1 MAAKELLMNVV
12 LGGKTTSGFDALS
25 GKISG
30 LGALFSE
37 ISDYAIDFEKE
48 SLETY
53 KNYETYMLEAEGAL
67 TAQYKSASQLSRVME
82 GLDEHAQSWAES
94 TIFDTQDMAKSIS
107 EAAHAGW
114 DYEQM
119 ILGIPEA
126 MLLAQA
132 GNLDLSTS
140 LDYVIKALNATQTP
154 FEDADTMINQ
164 WAKAANSGATDI
176 SELGEAMLR
185 MGATARFADSN
196 AELFTML
203 AVLADMG
210 TVGAE
215 AGTLVRNSMIRL
227 IAPTEKASEVMAE
240 LGITYE
246 EAQEIASDDT
256 LLENANK
263 LLAETGFSAYDSTG
277 KLKPFLDVY
286 KELYASVNGMAE
298 VDKNAVLSA
307 IFPTRTITGA
317 LGLLEAASQNY
328 DGLYQQIVDSEGYAA
343 KIAEIQTSGLMGTFE
358 ELDSK
363 WESVQLKFGQTAA
376 PGVEMVADA
385 LGSMLDTVNAWP
397 EEAYAGLV
405 GGVTTIAAASP
416 ALLTIGGAMKMISTF
431 GIKGSLAIGGLVL
444 GMSLLTAAISHNRQ
458 EFEGFFGELALDVE
472 ELGAYADSL
481 TTKFDAETTALTE
494 WSAALETAQSEYSEL
509 ATLFAEDMLMAVL
522 TEKQLTD
529 SEIQALYDYGKGIT
543 DATLAGIQSAK
554 DTDMTFLDMLFGDM
568 STDEET
574 QAFIDSVGWTDDY
587 YNGLYSEAYAIGE
600 TIRNQ
605 MTAALQDGSLNEAER
620 QAIQSSMDRL
630 NEIEAEINKQMA
642 AEDYYS
648 QLHKA
653 QRVSWDTIS
662 EYVTENAEKQAEE
675 LEKLDALYDDLWGH
689 QRAAHEYAMKNAAS
703 DAERA
708 ELEAKWANFEAQFE
722 KEYGDAIDSTK
733 SKYGELNF
741 KAFDTLMNDSKFK
754 SAWNYLKR
762 IEEAGALIPDEDG
775 FLPENFD
782 FDAYL
787 EAGETAQEMNAM
799 LAALDANFYRMS
811 NFLEGS
817 GDAESVARIEKILS
831 GTRVAAD
838 ALGSIAVWED
848 ILGAAAS
855 LDTETLAGEF
865 ETAGGEINVALMEG
879 YGEPMLGAEV
889 DEAGIS
895 AAAAEAGASGAD
907 ALEAAWG
914 NPVLSASVQISGASG
929 LGALKNGAGNG
940 SMRNVMTMYAEGGR
954 ATEASI
960 FGEAG
965 AEWAIPEEHSLRT
978 AELLDAARAASGFT
992 WGELIGRTGGLNANV
1007 NHEQIQLHYAPVIH
1021 AQDAAGVEAALLRD
1035 KDRLME
1041 MLRELSAGIALRDD
1055 VEVYA

>member
-176 SELGEAMLR
+176 SELGEALLR

-240 LGITYE
+240 LGVTYE

-363 WESVQLKFGQTAA
+363 WESFQLKIGEKTAPAATMISDAFGN
-376 PGVEMVADA
+376 
-385 LGSMLDTVNAWP
+385 MLDVVNAWP
-397 EEAYAGLV
+397 DETFAAIV
-405 GGVTTIAAASP
+405 GGVTTIAATGPSMM
-416 ALLTIGGAMKMISTF
+416 LVGGAMKLFSTLGVKGTAIMLLATGAGALAGYLSEISQMNFESTF
-431 GIKGSLAIGGLVL
+431 GDLI
-444 GMSLLTAAISHNRQ
+444 
-458 EFEGFFGELALDVE
+458 LDVD
-472 ELGAYADSL
+472 ELGTHVDSL
-481 TTKFDAETTALTE
+481 NTKFSEEQTALTE
-494 WSAALETAQSEYSEL
+494 WSGALETAQTEYSEL
-509 ATLFAEDMLMAVL
+509 AALMAEDMLTAVL
-522 TEKQLTD
+522 TSKTLSQ
-529 SEIQALYDYGKGIT
+529 SEQDALFAYGEGIT
-543 DATLAGIQSAK
+543 KATLDGIQSAK

-568 STDEET
+568 ESDSEK

-587 YNGLYSEAYAIGE
+587 YNGLYSDAYAIGE
-600 TIRNQ
+600 KIRAQ

-620 QAIQSSMDRL
+620 QAIQSSVDRL
-630 NEIEAEINKQMA
+630 NEIQAEINKQMA
-642 AEDYYS
+642 EEDFYS

-653 QRVSWDTIS
+653 QRVSWDSIN
-662 EYVTENAEKQAEE
+662 EYMTENAEKQAEE
-675 LEKLDALYDDLWGH
+675 LERLESMYDDLWGV
-689 QRAAHEYAMKNAAS
+689 QRAAHERAVGKATS
-703 DAERA
+703 DAERK
-708 ELEAKWANFEAQFE
+708 ELQTAWLNWETEFNREREA
-722 KEYGDAIDSTK
+722 AIASTMG
-733 SKYGELNF
+733 KYGQLDF
-741 KAFDTLMNDSKFK
+741 AAFDALMGDSDHAL
-754 SAWNYLKR
+754 AWGFMKQ
-762 IEEAGALIPDEDG
+762 IEAAGALWTDAHGNMRDG
-775 FLPENFD
+775 FD
-782 FDAYL
+782 YGAYL
-787 EAGETAQEMNAM
+787 PDGTSFEDMARAVYELSQAGDKLGKTYAPFMGSGAFDGAQRIFDLSYAVSTDLEMAGFTAGE
-799 LAALDANFYRMS
+799 DAN
-811 NFLEGS
+811 L
-817 GDAESVARIEKILS
+817 
-831 GTRVAAD
+831 
-838 ALGSIAVWED
+838 
-848 ILGAAAS
+848 
-855 LDTETLAGEF
+855 
-865 ETAGGEINVALMEG
+865 ALMEG

-889 DEAGIS
+889 DDAGIS
-895 AAAAEAGASGAD
+895 AAAAAAGASGAD

-914 NPVLSASVQISGASG
+914 NPVLSASVQISGARG